1 MLPTF
6 PVSVKSPAL
15 SPPLSVTLVKD
26 FISGHLNLVSTE
38 SLRKTKTKEEIS
50 ITPPEGIKVGTHEG
64 TGPCD

>member
-26 FISGHLNLVSTE
+26 FISGHLNLVSVE
-38 SLRKTKTKEEIS
+38 SLRKTKNKKKQAS
-50 ITPPEGIKVGTHEG
+50 DFLKVSLTSGTLL
-64 TGPCD
+64 